1 MDAALNK
8 NESELGVLVLAEL
21 LEMLP
26 NRDSFLDQV
35 VQVLGHLGSQTVLL
49 QDSEDFAASDAL
61 DLGDAHS
68 VSKGNADLGGG
79 TSLLGELDNLL
90 NEVTSADLNPGWR
103 RFSVGEASASDTLA
117 T

>member
-26 NRDSFLDQV
+26 DRDSFLDQV
-35 VQVLGHLGSQTVLL
+35 VKVLGHLGSQTVLL

-68 VSKGNADLGGG
+68 VSEGNADLGGG
-79 TSLLGELDNLL
+79 TSLLCELDNLL
-90 NEVTSADLNPGWR
+90 NEVASADLNPGWR
-103 RFSVGEASASDTLA
+103 RFSVGEASASDTFA

>member
-1 MDAALNK
+1 
-8 NESELGVLVLAEL
+8 
-21 LEMLP
+21 MLP
-26 NRDSFLDQV
+26 DGDCLLDQV
-35 VQVLGHLGSQTVLL
+35 VQVFRHLGGQAVLL

-103 RFSVGEASASDTLA
+103 RFSVGEASASDTFA